1 MRETIEQYK
10 RKVAFLAREN
20 ETLKQVK
27 EAKQPDNEILNQ
39 LLQRMSALD
48 AIVNVCLFERKK
60 ERKCV

>member
-1 MRETIEQYK
+1 M
-10 RKVAFLAREN
+10 AFLAREN